1 MITAWRIVKTER
13 SEGAFDGKGARLLG
27 GRWNSRGMA
36 IVYTASTASLAA
48 LEVLVH
54 LTPEE
59 DLRDFV
65 IFACTFDESLIEEID
80 RKVLPRDWKQ
90 YPAPETLE
98 RIGDSWVL
106 RESSVVLRVPSVII
120 DSESNYLLHPA
131 HRDFK
136 RIHIAEP
143 VPFSLDMRLI
153 RR

>member
-1 MITAWRIVKTER
+1 
-13 SEGAFDGKGARLLG
+13 
-27 GRWNSRGMA
+27 
-36 IVYTASTASLAA
+36 
-48 LEVLVH
+48 
-54 LTPEE
+54 
-59 DLRDFV
+59 
-65 IFACTFDESLIEEID
+65 
-80 RKVLPRDWKQ
+80 LPRDWKQ
-90 YPAPETLE
+90 YPAPETLQ

-136 RIHIAEP
+136 KIHIAEP